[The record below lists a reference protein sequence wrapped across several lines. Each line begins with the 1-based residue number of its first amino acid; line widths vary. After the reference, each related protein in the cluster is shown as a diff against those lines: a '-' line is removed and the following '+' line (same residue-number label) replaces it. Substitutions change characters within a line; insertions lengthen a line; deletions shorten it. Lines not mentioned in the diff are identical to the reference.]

1 MHTNGMIRMF
11 GALAA
16 SVLLMASTA
25 DATVKCRAALV
36 KESGKITQAIAKSLQ
51 KCEEGVRAG
60 KITGP
65 CPDAGTASKIAGA
78 KAKTGAAVA
87 KACAGATGEFNF
99 GSCPNAQGPNG
110 TATCGSILV
119 TSKTAEGDCL
129 ACLGEEHAQES
140 AKASYGAFVN
150 AGADKTLGKCQ
161 AAIGKSAAGFFVARS
176 KILAKCQGA
185 IIGGKLTG
193 TCAGDQA
200 TVDAIAKAQTKM
212 QDAICKACGGPDKLC
227 DGVDDYAPGAIGFP
241 ANCQRFQVDG
251 GLGAGVVTLSDLVS
265 CLVAQNVGR
274 TDCTDAQ
281 ALPQDATPSELGGLP
296 SQCQAGSTSCASDGG
311 NATIAVSIANASGG
325 DLGAINISVGYRG
338 VTIPGI
344 GVGVLGQVTNLQ
356 NGFVE
361 AFDNEAAIDVSIA
374 DLGGLVDGPLFEVAG
389 NTCAV
394 ADALSC
400 VVTQA
405 SNTEGAEILEGVSCT
420 ASVQ

>member
-1 MHTNGMIRMF
+1 MHKNGRIRMF

-36 KESGKITQAIAKSLQ
+36 KESAKLAQAAAKALAA
-51 KCEEGVRAG
+51 CEEGVRAG
-60 KITGP
+60 KVAGP

-78 KAKTGAAVA
+78 KSKVGAAVA

-140 AKASYGAFVN
+140 AKASYGAFLP
-150 AGADKTLGKCQ
+150 AGADKVLGKCQ

-176 KILAKCQGA
+176 KALAKCQGA
-185 IIGGKLTG
+185 VIGGKLAG
-193 TCAGDQA
+193 PCPAGDQK
-200 TVDAIAKAQTKM
+200 TVDAIAKAQAKM
-212 QDAICKACGGPDKLC
+212 EAGICKACGGDDKLC
-227 DGVDDYAPGAIGFP
+227 DGVDDITPGAIGFP
-241 ANCQRFQVDG
+241 GNCQRFQVDG
-251 GLGAGVVTLSDLVS
+251 GLGADVNSLSDLVA
-265 CLVAQNVGR
+265 CLVSQNVVR

-281 ALPQDATPSELGGLP
+281 ALPNDATGLP
-296 SQCQAGSTSCASDGG
+296 GGCQAVSTACPSDGG

-325 DLGAINISVGYRG
+325 DLGAISISVGYRG
-338 VTIPGI
+338 VTIPGT
-344 GVGVLGQVTNLQ
+344 GVAVLPLVTNLQ
-356 NGFVE
+356 NGFVD
-361 AFDNEAAIDVSIA
+361 AFDDEAAILVQIA
-374 DLGGLVDGPLFEVAG
+374 DLGGLLDGPLFEVAG
-389 NTCAV
+389 NTCAA

-420 ASVQ
+420 ASVK

>member
-1 MHTNGMIRMF
+1 MHKNGMIRMF

-110 TATCGSILV
+110 TATCNTILV

-150 AGADKTLGKCQ
+150 AGADKVLGKCQ
-161 AAIGKSAAGFFVARS
+161 ASIGKAAAGFFVARS
-176 KILAKCQGA
+176 KTLGKCQGA

-193 TCAGDQA
+193 TCAGDQK
-200 TVDAIAKAQTKM
+200 TVDAIAKAQAKM
-212 QDAICKACGGPDKLC
+212 QDTICKACGGADKLC
-227 DGVDDYAPGAIGFP
+227 DGVDDLTPGAIGFP

-251 GLGAGVVTLSDLVS
+251 GLGAEVVTLSDLVS
-265 CLVAQNVGR
+265 CLVTQNTVR
-274 TDCTDAQ
+274 TDCTDTQ
-281 ALPQDATPSELGGLP
+281 ALPNEGAGLP
-296 SQCQAGSTSCASDGG
+296 GGCEAASTACPSDGG

-325 DLGAINISVGYRG
+325 DLGAISISVGYRG
-338 VTIPGI
+338 VTIPGT
-344 GVGVLGQVTNLQ
+344 GVAVLGQVTNLQ

-361 AFDNEAAIDVSIA
+361 AFDNEAAIKVSIA
-374 DLGGLVDGPLFEVAG
+374 DLGGLIDGPLFEVAG
-389 NTCAV
+389 NTCVA

-405 SNTEGAEILEGVSCT
+405 STTEGAEILEGVSCT
-420 ASVQ
+420 ASIQ

>member
-60 KITGP
+60 KIPGP

-87 KACAGATGEFNF
+87 KACDGATGEFNF

-110 TATCGSILV
+110 TATCSSILV

-140 AKASYGAFVN
+140 AKASYGAFVP
-150 AGADKTLGKCQ
+150 AGADKVLGKCQ
-161 AAIGKSAAGFFVARS
+161 ASIGKAAAGFFVARS
-176 KILAKCQGA
+176 KALGKCQGA

-193 TCAGDQA
+193 TCAADQK
-200 TVDAIAKAQTKM
+200 TVDAIAKAQDKM
-212 QDAICKACGGPDKLC
+212 EATICKACGGADKLC
-227 DGVDDYAPGAIGFP
+227 DGVDDLTPGAIGFP

-251 GLGAGVVTLSDLVS
+251 GLGAEVVTLSDLVS
-265 CLVAQNVGR
+265 CLVTQNVVR

-281 ALPQDATPSELGGLP
+281 ALPNEGAGLP
-296 SQCQAGSTSCASDGG
+296 GGCEAASTACPSDGG
-311 NATIAVSIANASGG
+311 TATIAVSIANASGG
-325 DLGAINISVGYRG
+325 DLGAISISVGYRG
-338 VTIPGI
+338 VTIPGT
-344 GVGVLGQVTNLQ
+344 GVAVLGQVTNLQ

-361 AFDNEAAIDVSIA
+361 AFDNEAAIKVSIA
-374 DLGGLVDGPLFEVAG
+374 DLGGLLDGPLFEVAG
-389 NTCAV
+389 NTCAA

-405 SNTEGAEILEGVSCT
+405 SDTSGAEILEGVSCT
-420 ASVQ
+420 ASIQ